1 MYSLPWLKMGFL
13 PLPDPLPDCVR
24 DCEDTALNLTITVWI
39 TSRLKRNGL
48 AASATWPITSICWS
62 TLNEPA
68 TWFSIQ
74 LSWTVFWLLLLN
86 IYASYAFSAL
96 TLLVWREEGH
106 PACKKLSGGVLAW
119 LSVWSEVQTCIWP
132 RWCHCHS
139 LSLAPVKSRLVLPF
153 WYRLTQ
159 FSWKRGR

>member
-1 MYSLPWLKMGFL
+1 MHDVCTLRAEFRTRQSLNTHALCEKHTCNNKSLKYCKQKFILWMYSLPWLKMGFL

-68 TWFSIQ
+68 TWFRQ
-74 LSWTVFWLLLLN
+74 YNLYWQDWYTV
-86 IYASYAFSAL
+86 SVAFNQ
-96 TLLVWREEGH
+96 RIFG
-106 PACKKLSGGVLAW
+106 
-119 LSVWSEVQTCIWP
+119 
-132 RWCHCHS
+132 
-139 LSLAPVKSRLVLPF
+139 LSLHRALFSCQISTSSVLWCKYGPDIN
-153 WYRLTQ
+153 
-159 FSWKRGR
+159 